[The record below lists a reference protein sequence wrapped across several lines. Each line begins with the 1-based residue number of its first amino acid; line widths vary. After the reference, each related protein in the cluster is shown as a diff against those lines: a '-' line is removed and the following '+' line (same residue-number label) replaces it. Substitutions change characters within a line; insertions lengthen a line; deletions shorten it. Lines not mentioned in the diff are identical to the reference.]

1 MNSVMES
8 AKSPRAMEIDQLV
21 YFIRTSDIYNARR
34 SIVILLGR
42 GERLSRDIIASYHAL
57 ESSR

>member
-1 MNSVMES
+1 MNSTTQS
-8 AKSPRAMEIDQLV
+8 GKTPRAMEIDQLV